1 MPGGEDGE
9 DGGCQPSLKSS
20 VGRMQKK
27 GKIIK
32 AKALRGLE
40 DVGAR
45 VLWGDTPLLGRGG
58 GRCREGGFGGRE
70 PAVSTGSVRRAALRE
85 EAARAGKERGGG
97 PCWEPL
103 AGGLRGLEG
112 GATSGDKV
120 QAGPW
125 QAEAEGEWEAGQGV

>member
-1 MPGGEDGE
+1 MFTDAVLEGAVLEGAMPGGEDGE
-9 DGGCQPSLKSS
+9 DGGCQPSSKSS

-32 AKALRGLE
+32 AKGLRGLE

-85 EAARAGKERGGG
+85 EAARAGNGTELVQLHVSEVGG
-97 PCWEPL
+97 
-103 AGGLRGLEG
+103 
-112 GATSGDKV
+112 
-120 QAGPW
+120 
-125 QAEAEGEWEAGQGV
+125 

>member
-1 MPGGEDGE
+1 MFTDAVLEGAVLEGAMPGGEDGE

-45 VLWGDTPLLGRGG
+45 VFWGTLLCWAGVGG
-58 GRCREGGFGGRE
+58 GAG
-70 PAVSTGSVRRAALRE
+70 
-85 EAARAGKERGGG
+85 RAG
-97 PCWEPL
+97 L
-103 AGGLRGLEG
+103 
-112 GATSGDKV
+112 GAKKLLFP
-120 QAGPW
+120 QA
-125 QAEAEGEWEAGQGV
+125 A